1 MWRAAGVSRPVA
13 GPRRCA
19 REFQPPAGV
28 SRPLANRLALDPPQR
43 ALYIHSHP
51 ARRARL
57 PAVQKLWRLLP
68 HDRTAI
74 ERLAGDLRISPVI
87 AHLLLNRDLS
97 TPDAARRF
105 LDAPLTGLH
114 PPLSLPGLPEAVER
128 LYRAVEGKKKICVY
142 GDYDADGVTGTAI
155 LLGLFHQLGG
165 AAEFY
170 VPHRLEEGYGLNVE
184 ALRQLAAS
192 GVEVVVTV
200 DCGIASLEE
209 ALVAKQLGIELIVTD
224 HHEMKDRLPEA
235 AVCVHPRLPGAGY
248 PFGGLSGA
256 GVAFKLAWALAVR
269 HCGSEKVTDRLRNYL
284 LDALCLATLGLVAD
298 VVPLWD
304 ENRILVRAGLNR
316 LRETPPLG
324 VRALIE
330 SAKVSPNGPIRAE
343 DVAFKLA
350 PRLNA
355 AGRLGCARLVVEML
369 TTPNPARAR
378 EVAEYLEA
386 QNGQRQALE
395 RKMVQQAKDLI
406 ERDGID
412 GVPAIVLAHAEWHP
426 GVVGIVAGRMADYAG
441 RPVILFALKD
451 GVEIITGS
459 GRSIPGFELH
469 EALKACDDVLVGHGG
484 HAMAAGVKVR
494 RGDFDAFRERFQAYA
509 AKHFPA
515 GAPPAP
521 CLRLDAEV
529 PLSAL
534 TPGLLRDLNRLE
546 PYGAENPRPRF
557 LAGGLEVVG
566 DPRRLGNGER
576 HLSFRV
582 KQNGTGMRAIAFGLG
597 DRMEELMSGD
607 RKCCLAFTPK
617 VNEWQGNRT
626 IELEVCDFQAGG
638 VARLG

>member
-1 MWRAAGVSRPVA
+1 LVP
-13 GPRRCA
+13 A
-19 REFQPPAGV
+19 RH
-28 SRPLANRLALDPPQR
+28 
-43 ALYIHSHP
+43 ALYIHTHLD
-51 ARRARL
+51 RRARL

-68 HDRTAI
+68 HDRSAI
-74 ERLAGDLRISPVI
+74 ERLAGDLRVSPVI
-87 AHLLLNRDLS
+87 AQLLLNRDLR
-97 TPDAARRF
+97 TAEAGRRF
-105 LDAPLTGLH
+105 LDAPLAGLH
-114 PPLSLPGLPEAVER
+114 HPATLPGVPEAVER
-128 LYRAVEGKKKICVY
+128 LYRAIEAKKKVCVY

-155 LLGLFHQLGG
+155 LLGLFHQLGVQ
-165 AAEFY
+165 AEFY

-184 ALRQLAAS
+184 ALRQLAT
-192 GVEVVVTV
+192 GGIEVVVTV
-200 DCGIASLEE
+200 DCGIASIEE
-209 ALVAKQLGIELIVTD
+209 ALVARELGIELIVTD
-224 HHEMKDRLPEA
+224 HHEMKDCLPEA
-235 AVCVHPRLPGAGY
+235 AVCVHPRLPGASY

-298 VVPLWD
+298 VVPLCD
-304 ENRILVRAGLNR
+304 ENRILVRAGLDR
-316 LRETPPLG
+316 LRREPPLG

-343 DVAFKLA
+343 DIAFKLA

-395 RKMVQQAKDLI
+395 RKMVREAKDLV

-412 GVPAIVLAHAEWHP
+412 AVSAVVLGHADWHP
-426 GVVGIVAGRMADYAG
+426 GVVGIVAGRLVEYVG

-451 GVEIITGS
+451 GAEVVTGS

-469 EALKACDDVLVGHGG
+469 RALKACDEVLVGHGG

-494 RGDFDAFRERFQAYA
+494 ISQLDVFRERFQAYA
-509 AKHFPA
+509 AMHFP
-515 GAPPAP
+515 GGVPSAP

-534 TPGLLRDLNRLE
+534 TPGLLKDLDRLE

-557 LAGGLEVVG
+557 LAGGLELVG
-566 DPRRLGNGER
+566 EPRRIGKDER
-576 HLSFRV
+576 HLNFRV
-582 KQNGTGMRAIAFGLG
+582 KQGGSSIRVVAWSMG
-597 DRMEELMSGD
+597 DRLDELVSGD
-607 RKCCLAFTPK
+607 RKCCVAFTPRI
-617 VNEWQGNRT
+617 NEWQGQRT
-626 IELEVCDFQAGG
+626 IELEVCDFQPGP
-638 VARLG
+638 VAKLG